1 MRSSRFIPAAAIACL
16 AAAAGAAEIA
26 CDGVIGNAGEQ
37 GETLI
42 RFSTK
47 PCRGMGAVRDRFGT
61 LWDRAGAGRLNR
73 YAADGRLLA
82 AYPLSAHAGR
92 WDKITI
98 AGDTIVLFIAE
109 RLYTLDVAA
118 AAGTKPT
125 PLDTRCE
132 HVSFGAIDGRI
143 ACIDKEQRLFLL
155 AVSSGKREA
164 VADLSSLDRIGAV
177 DLGPDGTIYVKT
189 GRAFRRVV
197 DGTLD
202 ADWTRSPGGERPQ
215 LLGGHWFV
223 HGWHGTIKRFDADL
237 RPDPGV
243 VLGGASG
250 HFIGHLPQ
258 NSELRNGRGM
268 TQLADRLYAVG
279 GLNGVMHLLEWQ
291 PAERAFRIVRRIGA
305 LPAVGGIGLDRRGRI
320 WAVAGSWEWTD
331 GPATP
336 MRFGV
341 NTPEP
346 PGIGQAVMLDGDA
359 MVAPAFTWS
368 RPSFYSGTFEKEVR
382 LQRLDTKTCGLKQ
395 GFTGAAVYRRDK
407 QLVLLVIDA
416 AGAGRAFR
424 IGPDGRYRGEAGPV
438 TLQTAAAAAA
448 WTTLAMKGP
457 DTLLAAVDGH
467 VIAFARDGTNWKETG
482 RRGGWGEGAAE
493 RFGKRISIAADD
505 GRLWVTDTARHRV
518 VCLRLADSGLVA
530 SFGTADAA
538 GDDRRSLSAPGSIAA
553 RGRRAAVFD
562 AGNQR
567 IVKLRLTE

>member
-1 MRSSRFIPAAAIACL
+1 MRYARFIPAAAIAYL
-16 AAAAGAAEIA
+16 AAAAGAAEIV
-26 CDGVIGNAGEQ
+26 CDGVIGNSGER
-37 GETLI
+37 GETLV
-42 RFSTK
+42 RFSAK
-47 PCRGMGAVRDRFGT
+47 PCRGMGAVRDRFGS
-61 LWDRAGAGRLNR
+61 LWDRAGAGQLNR

-82 AYPLSAHAGR
+82 AYPVPARAGR

-98 AGDTIVLFIAE
+98 AGDAIVLFIAE

-125 PLDTRCE
+125 PLDIRCE
-132 HVSFGAIDGRI
+132 HISFGAAGGRI
-143 ACIDKEQRLFLL
+143 ACVDGDKRLFLL
-155 AVSSGKREA
+155 AIPSGKREA
-164 VADLSSLDRIGAV
+164 VADLSSLERIDAV
-177 DLGPDGTIYVKT
+177 ELEPGGTIYVKT

-202 ADWTRSPGGERPQ
+202 AGWSRSPGGERPQ
-215 LLGGHWFV
+215 RLGGHWFV

-237 RPDPGV
+237 RPAPGV

-258 NSELRNGRGM
+258 NAELRNGRGM
-268 TQLADRLYAVG
+268 ARLADRLYAVG
-279 GLNGVMHLLEWQ
+279 GLNGIMHLLAWRPE
-291 PAERAFRIVRRIGA
+291 ERTMHIVRRIGA

-331 GPATP
+331 GPAAP
-336 MRFGV
+336 LRFGV

-346 PGIGQAVMLDGDA
+346 PGIGQAVMLAGGA

-382 LQRLDTKTCGLKQ
+382 LQRLEKKTCALEN
-395 GFTGAAVYRRDK
+395 GFTGAAVYRREK
-407 QLVLLVIDA
+407 QLILLVIDA

-424 IGPDGRYRGEAGPV
+424 IGPDGRYRGEAGAVRLTTAAPV
-438 TLQTAAAAAA
+438 TA
-448 WTTLAMKGP
+448 WTTLAMQGP
-457 DTLLAAVDGH
+457 DTLLAAGDGH
-467 VIAFARDGTNWKETG
+467 LIAFARDGTDWRETG
-482 RRGGWGEGAAE
+482 RRGGWGEGAAG
-493 RFGKRISIAADD
+493 RFGNQISIAADD
-505 GRLWVTDTARHRV
+505 RRLWVADTARHRV
-518 VCLRLADSGLVA
+518 VCLRLADNGLVA

-538 GDDRRSLSAPGSIAA
+538 GDDLRSLSAPGSIAA

-567 IVKLRLTE
+567 IVKLRLAE